1 MNQCKKIYQDMIT
14 QRKTVGIMRPGLP
27 SDYKVLEG
35 IDTIK
40 RYYHEIHHKI
50 VQTLNQPKRYRTEYG
65 YGLVLGEEIY
75 YLKNIPKKLCQ
86 NLGWNFTSVFKNLQY
101 CKSVDKATFDFI
113 NTFLKARID
122 RLATMDLEE
131 VRLRLKQTPA
141 AILRKEL
148 KSGIDSTGLFKAI
161 HRTESIADQLEEL
174 IT

>member
-1 MNQCKKIYQDMIT
+1 MNQCKKIYQDMIA

-35 IDTIK
+35 IKIVK
-40 RYYHEIHHKI
+40 GHYHEIPHKI
-50 VQTLNQPKRYRTEYG
+50 VQTLNQPKRYRTQYG
-65 YGLVLGEEIY
+65 YGLMLGEETY
-75 YLKNIPKKLCQ
+75 YLKSIPENLSET
-86 NLGWNFTSVFKNLQY
+86 LGWNFTSVFKNLQY
-101 CKSVDKATFDFI
+101 CESLDKATLDFI
-113 NTFLKARID
+113 TTFLKARID

-148 KSGIDSTGLFKAI
+148 KNGIDSTGLFKAI

>member
-1 MNQCKKIYQDMIT
+1 MNQCKKIYQDMIA

-40 RYYHEIHHKI
+40 RYYHEIPHKI
-50 VQTLNQPKRYRTEYG
+50 VQTLNQPKRCRTQYG
-65 YGLVLGEEIY
+65 YGLVLGEETY

-101 CKSVDKATFDFI
+101 CEFVDKTTFDFI
-113 NTFLKARID
+113 TTYLKARID
-122 RLATMDLEE
+122 RLATVDLEE
-131 VRLRLKQTPA
+131 VRLRLKQPPA
-141 AILRKEL
+141 NILREEL
-148 KSGIDSTGLFKAI
+148 KNRIDSTGLFKAI
-161 HRTESIADQLEEL
+161 HRAKVIADQLEKL